1 MNGEKHMIFFITLIC
16 FLIFPTLAFAS
27 SEGTSTLIKGVEN
40 DVCYF
45 NINYIN
51 SIIYIEKTSV

>member
-1 MNGEKHMIFFITLIC
+1 MIFFITLIC

-40 DVCYF
+40 DVIYKL
-45 NINYIN
+45 ISAIN
-51 SIIYIEKTSV
+51 SIICLAKNLCLSV

>member
-1 MNGEKHMIFFITLIC
+1 MLEIRILVGAPSGEDKSIDVLIA
-16 FLIFPTLAFAS
+16 LYAS
-27 SEGTSTLIKGVEN
+27 DIIKGVEN